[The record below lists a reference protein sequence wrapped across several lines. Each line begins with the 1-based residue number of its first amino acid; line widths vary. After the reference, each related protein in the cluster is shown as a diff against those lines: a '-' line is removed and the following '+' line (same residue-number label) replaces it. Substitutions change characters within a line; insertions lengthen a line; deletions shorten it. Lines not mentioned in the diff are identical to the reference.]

1 MDKIVPSFQES
12 LFDGSKD
19 FIEDIVEV
27 GIDSVLDEGLLKD
40 IPIVGFL
47 VGTKNVIQ
55 NLQDRNLLN
64 QTLQFI
70 KEFNSGKIEK
80 EKIEKYK
87 KKLIDSKQA
96 EKELGRVLLILN
108 SNIDIEKSKM
118 LARLFRNYIDEKINW
133 DEFCEFSEI
142 IKNMF
147 LSDINFFK
155 NIYCGKIKDT
165 VNYPL
170 YPFDRLV
177 SLGLINT
184 SPKGV
189 YPIDPEGSYSRQD
202 KFVSISKIGGKFYE
216 STKY

>member
-1 MDKIVPSFQES
+1 MNKIVPSFQES

-19 FIEDIVEV
+19 FIEEIVEV

-47 VGTKNVIQ
+47 VGTKNVVQ

-87 KKLIDSKQA
+87 TKLVDTKQA

-147 LSDINFFK
+147 LSDIIIFK
-155 NIYCGKIKDT
+155 NIYCGKLKDT
-165 VNYPL
+165 VNYAL

-184 SPKGV
+184 SPKGL